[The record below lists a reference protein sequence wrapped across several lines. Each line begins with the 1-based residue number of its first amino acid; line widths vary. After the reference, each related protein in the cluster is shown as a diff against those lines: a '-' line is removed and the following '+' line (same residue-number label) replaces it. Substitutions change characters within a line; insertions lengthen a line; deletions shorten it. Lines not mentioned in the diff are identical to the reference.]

1 MNDILAGIEKKVG
14 ADNLATSCK
23 EGGCEASLADVP
35 FPRVVVSAN
44 KAFPAH
50 KIEGKRCDYILFF
63 MNAAENALVTVPIEL
78 KGDRVNVSEVSEQLQ
93 RGADFV
99 NCFAPIT
106 FDSDCHPI
114 LFHNSSIHPADRKRL
129 NRAKVQF
136 RGIHLTINTARC
148 NRPKNLANAL
158 PK

>member
-1 MNDILAGIEKKVG
+1 MGVE
-14 ADNLATSCK
+14 NLATSCK
-23 EGGCEASLADVP
+23 ESGCEASLTDVP

-50 KIEGKRCDYILFF
+50 KMGGKRCDYILFF
-63 MNAAENALVTVPIEL
+63 MNVSEDTLVTAPIEL
-78 KGDRVNVSEVSEQLQ
+78 KGDRVNASEVSEQLQ

-99 NCFAPIT
+99 NCLAPAT
-106 FDSDCHPI
+106 FDCDCHPI

-136 RGIHLTINTARC
+136 RGINLTIKTARC

-158 PK
+158 SK